1 MRYTKQLQADVKK
14 EIANGM
20 SAQDC
25 AKKHGIPLS
34 VVVKWNDLK
43 VPVQRANEIAVRK
56 YQTEVLDTE
65 TAIDRC
71 VVGIIRP
78 DISDESYLK
87 TCENISKKLFE
98 LVSKVV
104 SKERELN
111 PHIEKFDSDV
121 IDEITQKWANN
132 QFIKRYKEL
141 I

>member
-1 MRYTKQLQADVKK
+1 MRYTKQLQAEVKA
-14 EIANGM
+14 EISKGAT
-20 SAQDC
+20 AQEC
-25 AKKHGIPLS
+25 SEKYGVPVSII
-34 VVVKWNDLK
+34 VKWNDLK

-56 YQTEVLDTE
+56 YQSEVLETE
-65 TAIDRC
+65 TAIDSC